1 MISVNKTAVIT
12 GASGGIG
19 SSIARRFNLLGY
31 NLVLNYNEN
40 LESLEKV
47 VDSFVNKHAQAIMFK
62 ADISNFDEAGL
73 LINKA
78 FDEFGAID
86 LLVNNAGITRD
97 KILTMMSADDF
108 NDVISINLSGTF
120 NCTRHAC
127 KKMIR
132 QKSGRIINISSV
144 VGLMGNIG
152 QANYA
157 ASKAGVIGL
166 TKSTARELARKNITC
181 NAIAPGFIE
190 TKMTNAMSDE
200 AKSEIIKNIPLK
212 KLGTPDNVADLVEFL
227 SSEKASY
234 ITGQVI
240 SVDGGLYI

>member
-1 MISVNKTAVIT
+1 MTDKKTAIVT

-19 SSIARRFNLLGY
+19 TAIAIKLNKLGY
-31 NLVLNYNEN
+31 NLVLNYNN
-40 LESLEKV
+40 NITALSDV
-47 VDSFVNKHAQAIMFK
+47 VAMFSNKEPKTILVK
-62 ADISNFDEAGL
+62 ADISDYNQAGE

-78 FDEFGAID
+78 LDEFGRID

-97 KILTMMSADDF
+97 RLLSMMSEDDF
-108 NDVISINLSGTF
+108 NAVISINLNGTF
-120 NCTRHAC
+120 NCTRHVC
-127 KKMIR
+127 KKMIK

-152 QANYA
+152 QVNYS

-166 TKSTARELARKNITC
+166 TKSTAKELARKNITC
-181 NAIAPGFIE
+181 NAIAPGFID
-190 TKMTNAMSDE
+190 THMTDAMSEE
-200 AKSEIIKNIPLK
+200 AKNEVIKNIPLRR
-212 KLGTPDNVADLVEFL
+212 LGTPEDVAELVAFL
-227 SSEKASY
+227 ASDQASY